1 MIAKQH
7 DAGEG
12 EDREGGDQ
20 EGRFSGSG
28 EQLDPEGAGGA
39 AGGKWVVREPPLD
52 GVREV
57 APLPQI
63 APQIIDG
70 RHRHGAEYSTRPGVL
85 SPDLSMDSGAATS
98 QNPIEPNTLS
108 GTPEPRAPKRHPFA
122 KFFSGAAITIA
133 FVLLKLKALIFLVFD
148 FFRGYAVNPFEGF
161 GLMQFSVAGVS
172 MGLSIWAMALK
183 APLRFVIGFVAIILI
198 HEIGHAVAIRAKGL
212 RAGVMVF
219 IPFIGGAVTLKDQP
233 RSAYDDAQI
242 GLAGPVAGTFATLVF
257 LQVFKW
263 TNQPLYLAIAEGGF
277 LVNLINLLPIG
288 MLDGGRISA
297 AVTKWM
303 WVFGGGVL
311 IYKVV
316 KQPNPLM
323 LLVLALVAFQVY
335 ASIAREKDDK
345 SFYEVT
351 LTQRASIAVAYF
363 FLVVFLGH
371 QTWMSLSRLSE
382 LSR

>member
-1 MIAKQH
+1 
-7 DAGEG
+7 
-12 EDREGGDQ
+12 
-20 EGRFSGSG
+20 
-28 EQLDPEGAGGA
+28 
-39 AGGKWVVREPPLD
+39 
-52 GVREV
+52 
-57 APLPQI
+57 
-63 APQIIDG
+63 
-70 RHRHGAEYSTRPGVL
+70 
-85 SPDLSMDSGAATS
+85 MDSGAATS
-98 QNPIEPNTLS
+98 QNPTSNPIAHNALS
-108 GTPEPRAPKRHPFA
+108 GEPAARAPKRHPFA

-133 FVLLKLKALIFLVFD
+133 FVLIKLKALVFLVFD

-183 APLRFVIGFVAIILI
+183 APLRLVIGFVAIIVI

-212 RAGVMVF
+212 QAGVMVF

-242 GLAGPVAGTFATLVF
+242 GLAGPIAGTFASLVF
-257 LQVFKW
+257 LQIYKW
-263 TNQPLYLAIAEGGF
+263 TGQPLYLAIAAAGF
-277 LVNLINLLPIG
+277 AVNLLNLLPIG

-323 LLVLALVAFQVY
+323 LLIIVLVAFQVY
-335 ASIAREKDDK
+335 LSIVREKDDK
-345 SFYEVT
+345 AFYDVT
-351 LTQRASIAVAYF
+351 IMQRVFIGVSYF
-363 FLVVFLGH
+363 LLVLFLGH
-371 QTWMSLSRLSE
+371 QTYMNVNRWTALMK
-382 LSR
+382 